1 MELASAVP
9 PGLLTCYVYKVV
21 CLSCDV
27 FVHAGFQAGAINA
40 IGQSNLLV
48 NLTVFRSNNG
58 SQVPSIANV
67 HSTDR
72 LAVPTRPLILSCWAS
87 ISTARCLHACMHD
100 VSACFGGC

>member
-9 PGLLTCYVYKVV
+9 PGLLTCYIYRVV

-67 HSTDR
+67 HSNRSFGSADQAFD
-72 LAVPTRPLILSCWAS
+72 LELLGVNKHCMLP
-87 ISTARCLHACMHD
+87 ACMH
-100 VSACFGGC
+100 ARCERLF